1 MANKRCS
8 CGKTTLINPN
18 AFQNQDRIN
27 SSPVQLEDL
36 SIYVELTT
44 HKKARSI
51 LLTSKQAGTSTT
63 EEEGSITVNFI
74 EGANVGGTSG
84 KKYLTTSFTELTTSL
99 DNKPNKENLGITSI
113 DIDFNSSYAPMV
125 TINFIDLRGSS
136 IFQNDEY
143 IKDGSNPYSV
153 FFKLP
158 YPLYTLKIKGYYG
171 LPVEYCLHMTK
182 FTSRFNSQTGNFE
195 ITCSFVGY
203 TYAMLSDMLIGVLK
217 AIPNT
222 SLGRAKYAALQL
234 EDPTLLTLDGSGSKE
249 GLVQKL
255 EQINVEAN
263 RILSTDTNYTAISDY
278 KKSLEKLKSI
288 RDKIDFLGLDI
299 DADETKTIDKYDYFI
314 IEKAITTE
322 ITKYNTDVTTAINDY
337 NTFISNLGLAQ
348 LNINTFTPLK
358 MLNANTTY
366 KTLKAT
372 TGHDEITKYIE
383 DKGYLNGSIT
393 DVTPITI
400 YDNKEIYKTLDKQLN
415 TTNENI
421 ESLKKTVAQTLKDS
435 VAKSL
440 GFEPTVRN
448 IIKTFTTAVEVYLS
462 CMYDV
467 SKTAQSNPKRK
478 DELVNKFKP
487 GNNDYKNLKEEFYPW
502 PTYINK
508 DDGIEEYLGKAGVL
522 DNPNNV
528 DEIRFIEDLFRA
540 FLITYEQ
547 EKNFDALIKES
558 NTNWYSVNPLDTSL
572 FNDIS
577 PYKREEPKKPKDI
590 ADMVMIRAMIFLG
603 FSNINLTD
611 DEITNFAVKEAES
624 ILNGAQNPKLID
636 GFANT
641 YCLSGTS
648 GTSALALIDVNGNI
662 NNVDKKVI
670 EKNGTNYYYNY
681 IGDTGYI
688 DKPTSEFKK
697 IFPIKKGFFDADWT
711 DITKQIDDGNL
722 LLSNYQTA
730 VSLTNPK
737 YKFERNVSN
746 LANSDGGTYIKLIDR
761 TSFDSKAI
769 NSLVSPPPT
778 PYTDITMNL
787 EELKKFV
794 PDMKAAGFNI
804 FAGAYGVQQ
813 YTSLKYGVPELD
825 DNGGLPF
832 RFMFIADSIGE
843 ADGSNPNTYN
853 KSNGFGLKL
862 DTQNSLVPLSLT
874 NLIKPTF
881 NNQAFNSISEYTLSV
896 DGVKRTQGQYETKA
910 IHKKYGFNRG
920 LIKEYIN
927 GNKNV
932 TYPYVNFQI
941 EREDYIISNVTAKD
955 LAPFSLFGSRL
966 YYEQK
971 TPEAKAFLFLHSLPW
986 NGLANS
992 KLGTEDTLFNS
1003 SKDVGFEILNVFS
1016 KRAGFISVP
1025 KLWPAFIGGLIWR
1038 YESQPDPI
1046 IFYNDDAEAGFKSL
1060 IPIFI
1065 DKHAKDVDYIPK
1077 KSDYLTIS
1085 KLSKGIPSV
1094 MSFSNK
1100 KKSGENYKQ
1109 VDKVI
1114 LTLPE
1119 QAKDEFKK
1127 AFFDFVNG
1135 DFQTL
1140 RGTCEIY
1147 DGNTWLEWKNLYD
1160 SVMSTSPTGALSI
1173 SNGTVSIKEDVLK
1186 SKYKNVDNYFTFS
1199 PIVDNNGT
1207 PINGKDAKF
1216 KYSIFLE
1223 FKDGS
1228 PAAKLIMDLLT
1239 AETFIV
1245 NTSPNIWDYIVKE
1258 KKDNNVNPN
1267 QNPRKNI
1274 EVPEVTLK
1282 KYLEK
1287 FISAMNPTGRK
1298 STNDEQKKQAEQNL
1312 FGTTDENVIKF
1323 MLYKSCKNIY
1333 DKWIGNVDN
1342 DKIMFQCGGRGPV
1355 DTELAKKRGVSE
1367 PKLIDSFRFVTR
1379 SFTDIGDKL
1388 AINPLPVAD
1397 FLKNNSNTSFY
1408 AAVTSLLSS
1417 NNFDFIALP
1426 NFINYNK
1433 PEKLEQVFEPYDFS
1447 ESVDGCGPSFVCV
1460 YLGERSKNLD
1470 FDSDSD
1476 SYDSY
1481 INDGFDI
1488 ICDENGT
1495 IKNIPKDFVDTQQ
1508 GDEPI
1513 SVFNVTFGQQN
1524 QNIFKDITLDQSEF
1538 GETAESLKI
1547 MDDISNRGSETN
1559 NTLAGQNIYNVYSV
1573 RSYKVEIEM
1582 MGDAMIQPMM
1592 YFQLNNIP
1600 MFHGAYMITHVKH
1613 SIKPNHM
1620 STNFTGV
1627 RIRKPETK
1635 IFDLGELYMSM
1646 LDTMNVLQSN
1656 SSTANNSFGSGLISA
1671 NCGSFSVPNIVD
1683 GATGFEKSKPIRDL
1697 VATVESLSSGLYD
1710 AYNNGTAGGTG
1721 DIKYTP
1727 SIMTLDEIRAAQALT
1742 GINRLFAVGKY
1753 QITPPPNGP
1762 IETFINY
1769 ALTQK
1774 DKNGNLFTRNSVFN
1788 AELQEVCGE
1797 WLIFK
1802 KRSGLMA
1809 YFANGSLGTEEDLQ
1823 KAITDLALE
1832 FASFPL
1838 YHMSFV
1844 NNNQKPPLYEQPIGY
1859 NSTQAAYAGQ
1869 GGNLGTSKFCAQD
1882 VAKALIQTWKNLNP
1896 NKTPKFDYPNLVNRN
1911 VGASSTT
1918 TAAVNTNDC
1927 DTSSTKITFSV
1938 SSTSVI
1944 IGDSTVGVLDQVPNG
1959 LKDNKI
1965 DIGYNCVGKTVTWL
1979 NKQLPQDKK
1988 VYRNVK
1994 HVFVAIGT
2002 NDGYDLSS
2010 TKREEIKT
2018 LDSLISSKFP
2028 NALKSV
2034 VAGTRGW
2041 ENVKNITQKRQDE
2054 FYNMFEDLGWVYL
2067 WSGPNTGNQPRRS
2080 SYFDDVNKAH
2090 NPKDIWFI
2098 GLMDEIRIA
2107 NNKQN
2112 TSNRAKRAR
2121 ANG

>member
-84 KKYLTTSFTELTTSL
+84 KKYLTTSFTELTTPL

-299 DADETKTIDKYDYFI
+299 DADDTKIIDKYDYFI
-314 IEKAITTE
+314 IEKAITTQ
-322 ITKYNTDVTTAINDY
+322 ITTYNTDVTTPINDY
-337 NTFISNLGLAQ
+337 NTFIANLGLAQ

-467 SKTAQSNPKRK
+467 SKTAQDSPKRK

-487 GNNDYKNLKEEFYPW
+487 GNNDYKNLKVFYPW

-528 DEIRFIEDLFRA
+528 DEIRFIEDLFKA

-577 PYKREEPKKPKDI
+577 PYKRQEPKTPQEI

-603 FSNINLTD
+603 LSNVNLTS
-611 DEITNFAVKEAES
+611 DEITNFAEREAQS
-624 ILNGAQNPKLID
+624 ILNGGQNSKLID

-641 YCLSGTS
+641 YCSPNASPTD
-648 GTSALALIDVNGNI
+648 ALINTEGLIGGYNQKI
-662 NNVDKKVI
+662 I
-670 EKNGTNYYYNY
+670 EKNGTKYYYDY
-681 IGDTGYI
+681 IGDKGYI
-688 DKPTSEFKK
+688 EDGQITKTYKK
-697 IFPIKKGFFDADWT
+697 ILPIKKGFFNDFWEYDT
-711 DITKQIDDGNL
+711 QRQIDDGNL
-722 LLSNYQTA
+722 FLSNYKTT
-730 VSLTNPK
+730 LNFEPK
-737 YKFERNVSN
+737 PYLGPPDDKD
-746 LANSDGGTYIKLIDR
+746 DGGTYIKLIDP
-761 TSFDSKAI
+761 TSFNSKAS
-769 NSLVSPPPT
+769 NTLVSPPPN
-778 PYTDITMNL
+778 TDITMNL
-787 EELKKFV
+787 AELKKFLNV
-794 PDMKAAGFNI
+794 KDMTAAGFNI

-853 KSNGFGLKL
+853 KSNGFGLTR
-862 DTQNSLVPLSLT
+862 DTTNFLTPLT

-920 LIKEYIN
+920 LIKEYLN
-927 GNKNV
+927 SNSNV

-971 TPEAKAFLFLHSLPW
+971 TDEAKAFLFLHSLPW

-992 KLGTEDTLFNS
+992 KLGTIATDVYKSDTLFNS

-1025 KLWPAFIGGLIWR
+1025 KLWPAFIGALLWR
-1038 YESQPDPI
+1038 FETK
-1046 IFYNDDAEAGFKSL
+1046 DAIMYHNKDAASGFKSL
-1060 IPIFI
+1060 IPMFKDDDAL
-1065 DKHAKDVDYIPK
+1065 DKDKTPDKNH
-1077 KSDYLTIS
+1077 YLTIRN
-1085 KLSKGIPSV
+1085 LSGGIPSV

-1100 KKSGENYKQ
+1100 NKYGENYKM

-1114 LTLPE
+1114 LNLPQ
-1119 QAKDEFKK
+1119 QAKIEFKK

-1160 SVMSTSPTGALSI
+1160 SVMSTSTTGALSI

-1199 PIVDNNGT
+1199 PIVDNYGT

-1223 FKDGS
+1223 FKDDS
-1228 PAAKLIMDLLT
+1228 EAAKLIMQLLT

-1245 NTSPNIWDYIVKE
+1245 NTSPNIWNEITDE
-1258 KKDNNVNPN
+1258 KKLLNSAK
-1267 QNPRKNI
+1267 NPRQNI
-1274 EVPEVTLK
+1274 EVSEDDLK
-1282 KYLEK
+1282 RYLK
-1287 FISAMNPTGRK
+1287 TFVSVMNPTGRK

-1342 DKIMFQCGGRGPV
+1342 DNIMFQCGGRGPV

-1388 AINPLPVAD
+1388 AINPLPVVD

-1433 PEKLEQVFEPYDFS
+1433 PEKLEQVFEPYDFL
-1447 ESVDGCGPSFVCV
+1447 ESVGGCGPSFVCV
-1460 YLGERSKNLD
+1460 YLGERSKNLN

-1646 LDTMNVLQSN
+1646 LDTMNVVQTNTTQTNNGGKNYIYDYNKDLLANVPTSQNQTIEGSTIKNKQELTNRALQEISNWQNGKLNESQGIQFLQVYEKEVPGLSSTSSANDTQPWSAAFTSYIMLAGDNKFPKSPLHYDYVSAAMKGNNGYEAFSLESSLKIKSEVGDLMCKARSGAYTASHCDVVYKLENNKALIVGGNLSNSVGLTELNLDNGYLVKNVGDYKILVKKTDNKYYKSKNLIGSGVDVSSNNGVVPTGPNADYWSLVAICSLENSTDQGRSDVAQSIYNRLQSN
-1656 SSTANNSFGSGLISA
+1656 VYNENTLKGLITAKGQYEPVSRA
-1671 NCGSFSVPNIVD
+1671 VNEFNNISD
-1683 GATGFEKSKPIRDL
+1683 RNTAILAYMKSKN
-1697 VATVESLSSGLYD
+1697 ATK
-1710 AYNNGTAGGTG
+1710 
-1721 DIKYTP
+1721 DIATK
-1727 SIMTLDEIRAAQALT
+1727 EI
-1742 GINRLFAVGKY
+1742 
-1753 QITPPPNGP
+1753 
-1762 IETFINY
+1762 
-1769 ALTQK
+1769 
-1774 DKNGNLFTRNSVFN
+1774 D
-1788 AELQEVCGE
+1788 
-1797 WLIFK
+1797 
-1802 KRSGLMA
+1802 
-1809 YFANGSLGTEEDLQ
+1809 
-1823 KAITDLALE
+1823 
-1832 FASFPL
+1832 
-1838 YHMSFV
+1838 
-1844 NNNQKPPLYEQPIGY
+1844 
-1859 NSTQAAYAGQ
+1859 
-1869 GGNLGTSKFCAQD
+1869 
-1882 VAKALIQTWKNLNP
+1882 
-1896 NKTPKFDYPNLVNRN
+1896 
-1911 VGASSTT
+1911 
-1918 TAAVNTNDC
+1918 
-1927 DTSSTKITFSV
+1927 
-1938 SSTSVI
+1938 
-1944 IGDSTVGVLDQVPNG
+1944 
-1959 LKDNKI
+1959 
-1965 DIGYNCVGKTVTWL
+1965 KTV
-1979 NKQLPQDKK
+1979 
-1988 VYRNVK
+1988 
-1994 HVFVAIGT
+1994 
-2002 NDGYDLSS
+2002 
-2010 TKREEIKT
+2010 
-2018 LDSLISSKFP
+2018 
-2028 NALKSV
+2028 NALKNQTLIDSSKQFI
-2034 VAGTRGW
+2034 ASRTDFYSITLKEQKKTTLAKSSIPLAER
-2041 ENVKNITQKRQDE
+2041 ENQIFGCFVGPASIKYCQTTQTAAP
-2054 FYNMFEDLGWVYL
+2054 
-2067 WSGPNTGNQPRRS
+2067 S
-2080 SYFDDVNKAH
+2080 
-2090 NPKDIWFI
+2090 PKF
-2098 GLMDEIRIA
+2098 
-2107 NNKQN
+2107 
-2112 TSNRAKRAR
+2112 T
-2121 ANG
+2121 